1 MRKWLAVSDAAE
13 RLGVS
18 SSTFKRW
25 CKRHDVVL
33 ERTPG
38 GHRRISESVLE
49 QLIQEIGISK
59 HSRNSGRNVA
69 TILSTEN
76 ILQLLKSRRA
86 AELRDVVLE
95 ACAESS
101 DIVSIIDHSLA
112 PAMWQVG
119 TLWQRGDLQVYEEK
133 MCTETMSQAIDL
145 LVPFIRKDVSAKV
158 DAIGGSMHQGF
169 DTIASKF
176 VSLSLNSIGVSA
188 YDLGPCVPAD
198 ELAAAAN
205 SLDVRVVWSTHTHWD
220 DRSDVIAQ
228 HVELRRLLPRDTY
241 IFVGGGGLSL
251 SARHALDFCSFFE
264 TLADMAAFTEQNVLR
279 ADSKNED
286 ERVRH
291 SMAKSQAMAV
301 KQGN

>member
-1 MRKWLAVSDAAE
+1 
-13 RLGVS
+13 
-18 SSTFKRW
+18 
-25 CKRHDVVL
+25 
-33 ERTPG
+33 
-38 GHRRISESVLE
+38 
-49 QLIQEIGISK
+49 
-59 HSRNSGRNVA
+59 
-69 TILSTEN
+69 
-76 ILQLLKSRRA
+76 
-86 AELRDVVLE
+86 
-95 ACAESS
+95 
-101 DIVSIIDHSLA
+101 
-112 PAMWQVG
+112 
-119 TLWQRGDLQVYEEK
+119 
-133 MCTETMSQAIDL
+133 
-145 LVPFIRKDVSAKV
+145 
-158 DAIGGSMHQGF
+158 MHQGF

-241 IFVGGGGLSL
+241 IFVGGGLSL

-291 SMAKSQAMAV
+291 STAKSQAMAV